1 MCIFLNFFLL
11 LFIISIILYRPRQLY
26 FRNSVSCHCPVK
38 IEFKKTSFAK
48 EGNKLPIH
56 RRKPI
61 ENGFQILTPPPPY
74 CWFGSVQVLESPQE
88 SSWRLKTFFRSVFMA
103 KKEKKKKNLVF
114 IHLFSYTLWKKEFF
128 PPLQYLVGTEEFKKG
143 VSTTLQHD
151 KTLNYFIFF
160 LFNCCFLSSVNF
172 YIFFFITFF
181 IFYFSVEKRK
191 KKKIMV
197 W

>member
-103 KKEKKKKNLVF
+103 KKEKKKKKSSIYSF
-114 IHLFSYTLWKKEFF
+114 IFLYSLKKRIFSSPSIPCGYRRVQEGGFHHPPAWQNIKLFYFFFVQLLFSFICQFL
-128 PPLQYLVGTEEFKKG
+128 
-143 VSTTLQHD
+143 
-151 KTLNYFIFF
+151 YFFF
-160 LFNCCFLSSVNF
+160 LLLFL
-172 YIFFFITFF
+172 FF
-181 IFYFSVEKRK
+181 IFL
-191 KKKIMV
+191 
-197 W
+197 